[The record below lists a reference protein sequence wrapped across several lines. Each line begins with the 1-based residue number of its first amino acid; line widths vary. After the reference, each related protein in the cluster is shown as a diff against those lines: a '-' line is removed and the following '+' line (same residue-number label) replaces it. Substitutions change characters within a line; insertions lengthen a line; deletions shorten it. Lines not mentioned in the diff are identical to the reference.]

1 MAMKLYDSP
10 LSPYAA
16 RVRIALYAKNLEV
29 DLIQPANRVVGEL
42 EAASPLAKLPTL
54 IHDGNVIP
62 ESEVIN
68 EYLEDIGTLPSL
80 RPRDPLHCARMR
92 VLSRICD
99 LYIMYPMG
107 ELFGQISPVGRD
119 QAIVDTQMAELL
131 EAMGWLEKYLD
142 GAVCYAVGAQLSL
155 ADCAL
160 APVLFFFDQ
169 IGPMFGRVTPL
180 KKYPNTQAYYTGIR
194 KDPHVGRVLA
204 EVDAAVRKMMA
215 GG

>member
-1 MAMKLYDSP
+1 MTMKMYDSP

-16 RVRIALYAKNLEV
+16 RVRIALYAKNLDVER
-29 DLIQPANRVVGEL
+29 IQPVDRVAGEL
-42 EAASPLAKLPTL
+42 EAATPLAKLPTFV
-54 IHDGNVIP
+54 HDGNVVP

-80 RPRDPLHCARMR
+80 RPRDPLICARMR
-92 VLSRICD
+92 VLARICD

-119 QAIVDTQMAELL
+119 QSIVDTQMAELH
-131 EAMGWLEKYLD
+131 EAMGWLDSYLD
-142 GAVCYAVGAQLSL
+142 GSPYAVGQQLSL

-160 APVLFFFDQ
+160 APVLFFFEQ
-169 IGPMFGRVTPL
+169 IGPMFGNATPL
-180 KKYPNTQAYYTGIR
+180 KAYPDTQAYFVGIQ

-204 EVDAAVRKMMA
+204 EVDATLRKMMA

>member
-1 MAMKLYDSP
+1 MTMKMYDSP

-29 DLIQPANRVVGEL
+29 DRIQPANRVPGEL
-42 EAASPLAKLPTL
+42 EAASPLAKLPTFV
-54 IHDGNVIP
+54 HDGNVIP

-80 RPRDPLHCARMR
+80 RPSDPLICARMR
-92 VLSRICD
+92 VLARICD

-119 QAIVDTQMAELL
+119 QSVVDAQMAELL
-131 EAMGWLEKYLD
+131 EAMGWLDKYLD
-142 GAVCYAVGAQLSL
+142 GSAYAVGNQLSL
-155 ADCAL
+155 ADCTL

-169 IGPMFGRVTPL
+169 IGPMFGNVTPL
-180 KKYPNTQAYYTGIR
+180 KKYPNTQAYYTAIQ

-204 EVDAAVRKMMA
+204 EVDAALRKMMA